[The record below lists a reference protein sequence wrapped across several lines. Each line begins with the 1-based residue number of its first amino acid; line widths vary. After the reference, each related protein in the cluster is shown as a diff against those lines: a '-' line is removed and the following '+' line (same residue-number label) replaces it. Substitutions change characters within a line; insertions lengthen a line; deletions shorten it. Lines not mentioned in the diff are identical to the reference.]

1 MAPVLLI
8 HWNWSET
15 IDLAASLR
23 SHGWDVIT
31 ESEDG
36 VRAVQIALDLP
47 LRAIVISLD
56 LAPKHG
62 RDVAL
67 ALADT
72 EEGATGPVVFFGG
85 DEGAH
90 RKVLK
95 ALPDALIVSREHL
108 ADTLSILS
116 VEQAQ

>member
-15 IDLAASLR
+15 IDLAADLQ

-36 VRAVQIALDLP
+36 VRAVQIALGQP
-47 LRAIVISLD
+47 TPAVAISLD

-67 ALADT
+67 ALGDT
-72 EEGATGPVVFFGG
+72 ENGRLIPIVFFGG
-85 DEGAH
+85 DDRAH

-95 ALPDALIVSREHL
+95 VLPGALIVSRADL
-108 ADTLSILS
+108 ADTLSNLS
-116 VEQAQ
+116 VEKAK

>member
-15 IDLAASLR
+15 IDLAVDIQ

-36 VRAVQIALDLP
+36 VRAVQIALERP
-47 LRAIVISLD
+47 PCAVAISLD

-72 EEGATGPVVFFGG
+72 EEGASVPVVFFGG
-85 DEGAH
+85 DDRTH
-90 RKVLK
+90 RRLRKV
-95 ALPDALIVSREHL
+95 LPDALIVSRAEL
-108 ADTLSILS
+108 AGSLSSLS
-116 VEQAQ
+116 VGQAK